1 MKKTFLLF
9 AALLVGATSANAQR
23 FISTD
28 AIATKDKVVV
38 KETLVKPTKQQ
49 VTNGAK
55 DFVYGAPVISVS
67 FDDPSQYEMENLL
80 GHTAGTNAGMFHR
93 FDTSAASSAQLA
105 STFPRFYSFFGIADN
120 GFYHV
125 ARYMGYENFEIGNLI
140 GDGFALISP
149 LDVYYADGSNTKTY
163 NTVVRITEPIETT
176 GFNTVDVVF
185 NQYTMR
191 FNNDRYFIDYS
202 TSPTFATYDSL
213 EFNVKG
219 LELTSNEMTR
229 GPKIV
234 TLPVAS
240 TVDQTALYIR
250 LRYKCNLG
258 QTDLPSGYRWMFDEV
273 RVYDGPEY
281 RINVISTNHND
292 AAYGV
297 VPAGMAMDTM
307 QFLAVVENTG
317 GNSLFSAVAEER
329 YHNATD
335 YVFPNDFGSFLDHV
349 NVSATPQTLTTVVR
363 IDTTLNSNTGAIE
376 AVDNRRHVEI
386 EARTARPYNQ
396 NAGLYGISSGVKYL
410 ETATGTDYNTLP
422 MADSLYYRVSE
433 MPGLAEL
440 GTARWASDV
449 DVLIEGRAWAYGFE
463 GGYISS
469 EAPGSAVAG
478 YEVCNRFMTPS
489 DLPLNTY
496 FAKGV
501 EVVPAADSCD
511 AGLSIQV
518 SLKYMDFNAPSV
530 DEFVLPYLMNNAP
543 ILSEVVEVEAENL
556 NNGIFTNPDRTEY
569 TTVYNS
575 VYVPFTQSNIV
586 LEPDN
591 WYFACYKLLDDGR
604 FLVARDDKDY
614 LPTFKQA
621 DQWTQTVMTPGEE
634 SEGYAWGYVFGDW
647 LSKNSQPM
655 IRLMVSKNPRQP
667 ASINSINN
675 VAAFNLNAYPNPAQN
690 ETTIEY
696 TLNTNSNVVITVSD
710 IMGREIVRF
719 NEGAKAA
726 NTISRVALNTANM
739 NNGTYFYTI
748 NANGIKETK
757 KLVINK

>member
-1 MKKTFLLF
+1 MLF
-9 AALLVGATSANAQR
+9 R
-23 FISTD
+23 
-28 AIATKDKVVV
+28 
-38 KETLVKPTKQQ
+38 
-49 VTNGAK
+49 
-55 DFVYGAPVISVS
+55 
-67 FDDPSQYEMENLL
+67 
-80 GHTAGTNAGMFHR
+80 
-93 FDTSAASSAQLA
+93 
-105 STFPRFYSFFGIADN
+105 
-120 GFYHV
+120 
-125 ARYMGYENFEIGNLI
+125 
-140 GDGFALISP
+140 
-149 LDVYYADGSNTKTY
+149 
-163 NTVVRITEPIETT
+163 
-176 GFNTVDVVF
+176 
-185 NQYTMR
+185 
-191 FNNDRYFIDYS
+191 
-202 TSPTFATYDSL
+202 
-213 EFNVKG
+213 
-219 LELTSNEMTR
+219 
-229 GPKIV
+229 
-234 TLPVAS
+234 
-240 TVDQTALYIR
+240 
-250 LRYKCNLG
+250 
-258 QTDLPSGYRWMFDEV
+258 
-273 RVYDGPEY
+273 
-281 RINVISTNHND
+281 
-292 AAYGV
+292 
-297 VPAGMAMDTM
+297 
-307 QFLAVVENTG
+307 
-317 GNSLFSAVAEER
+317 
-329 YHNATD
+329 
-335 YVFPNDFGSFLDHV
+335 
-349 NVSATPQTLTTVVR
+349 
-363 IDTTLNSNTGAIE
+363 
-376 AVDNRRHVEI
+376 
-386 EARTARPYNQ
+386 
-396 NAGLYGISSGVKYL
+396 
-410 ETATGTDYNTLP
+410 
-422 MADSLYYRVSE
+422 
-433 MPGLAEL
+433 
-440 GTARWASDV
+440 
-449 DVLIEGRAWAYGFE
+449 
-463 GGYISS
+463 
-469 EAPGSAVAG
+469 SAVAG

-518 SLKYMDFNAPSV
+518 SLKYMDFNPPSV

-647 LSKNSQPM
+647 HSKNSQPM
-655 IRLMVSKNPRQP
+655 IRLMVSKNPIQP